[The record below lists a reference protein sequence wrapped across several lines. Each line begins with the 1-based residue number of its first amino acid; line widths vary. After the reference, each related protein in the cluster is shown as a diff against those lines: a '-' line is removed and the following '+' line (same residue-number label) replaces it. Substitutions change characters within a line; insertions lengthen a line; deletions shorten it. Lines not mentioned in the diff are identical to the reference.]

1 MEVFATNHWDSLSLE
16 QFSIL
21 DQPLHTI
28 AGWVLIRELNNDKVT
43 RFQILSLS
51 WFEAYANLYWTYN
64 SFK

>member
-28 AGWVLIRELNNDKVT
+28 AGWVLIRELNTDKVPRLQKLT
-43 RFQILSLS
+43 TAHSS
-51 WFEAYANLYWTYN
+51 
-64 SFK
+64 KVV